1 VLTPLHSNKTI
12 PASATHSKNRVR
24 VRKTHI
30 ALVGG
35 SCAFADFHVT
45 PPLGRSMATIPPWPQ
60 HHQRKDCYQFDRGRR
75 ARRRESS
82 SKGMG
87 ELDRKLW
94 PLVEMIEKV
103 KGRAAK
109 EVSYFPA
116 YFGSSLARLLKER
129 LSSKLLHCLHE
140 YQYHAGLIS
149 CIFLDANCSDLRPFR
164 SRIKSL
170 RGYHLASRWFW

>member
-12 PASATHSKNRVR
+12 PVSATHSKNRVR

-60 HHQRKDCYQFDRGRR
+60 HHQWKDCYQFDRGRR

-103 KGRAAK
+103 RVAQLRRFRTSGPTYFGNRAAS
-109 EVSYFPA
+109 ETDE
-116 YFGSSLARLLKER
+116 GR
-129 LSSKLLHCLHE
+129 LSSKLLHPLREHL
-140 YQYHAGLIS
+140 YHARLIS
-149 CIFLDANCSDLRPFR
+149 CIFLNAIAL
-164 SRIKSL
+164 I
-170 RGYHLASRWFW
+170 